1 MIEVLLVRGWDG
13 GGRVRPDRGDGGQV
27 QLSNSTQM
35 Q

>member
-13 GGRVRPDRGDGGQV
+13 GGEGSPRRGDGGQV